1 MRDPDGAGNMAARGP
16 GPQQA
21 GAPDLRQIEALID
34 ADTIEAA
41 WQIHQT
47 AMAAFG
53 FDRMIYGFTRFQSGA
68 QVTDLADVLIL
79 SNHAPDYID
88 PWLQQGYVHQSPM
101 TRWALGQTGACSWR
115 WIAEQEARGTLSD
128 AERRTVAFNRRM
140 DVTAGYTIS
149 FGAIGGRNRG
159 AIGLCARAGMSQDQV
174 DLIWADAGPE
184 ILMLNKLLHLRIT
197 TLPYTPASR
206 ALTHRQREVLEWI
219 SEGKT
224 ALEIATILGVTPATV
239 EKHLRLA
246 RAALGAGTT
255 AQAVL
260 RASMFHQI
268 FQTPR

>member
-1 MRDPDGAGNMAARGP
+1 MAARRP
-16 GPQQA
+16 DPQHA
-21 GAPDLRQIEALID
+21 TTPRPCQIEALID

-41 WQIHQT
+41 WQVHQT
-47 AMAAFG
+47 AMAGYG
-53 FDRMIYGFTRFQSGA
+53 FDRMIYGFTRFQLGT

-79 SNHAPDYID
+79 SNHAPAYID

-115 WIAEQEARGTLSD
+115 WIAEQEAQGTLSE

-140 DVTAGYTIS
+140 GVTAGYTIS
-149 FGAIGGRNRG
+149 FGPIGGRNRG
-159 AIGLCARAGMSQDQV
+159 AIGLCARAGLSQDEV
-174 DLIWADAGPE
+174 DAVWSTAGQD

-206 ALTHRQREVLEWI
+206 ALTDRQREVLEWI

-224 ALEIATILGVTPATV
+224 ALDIATILGVTPATV

-268 FQTPR
+268 FMPPR

>member
-1 MRDPDGAGNMAARGP
+1 MAARGS
-16 GPQQA
+16 GPQHA
-21 GAPDLRQIEALID
+21 PAPDPRQIEALID
-34 ADTIEAA
+34 ADSIEAA
-41 WQIHQT
+41 WQVHQV

-53 FDRMIYGFTRFQSGA
+53 FDRMIYGFTRFQLGT

-79 SNHAPDYID
+79 SNHAPAYID
-88 PWLQQGYVHQSPM
+88 PWLKQGYVHQSPM
-101 TRWALGQTGACSWR
+101 TRWAMGQTGACSWR
-115 WIAEQEARGTLSD
+115 WIAQQEAQGTLTE

-140 DVTAGYTIS
+140 GVTAGYTIS
-149 FGAIGGRNRG
+149 FGPIGGRNRG
-159 AIGLCARAGMSQDQV
+159 AIGLCARAGMTQDDV
-174 DLIWADAGPE
+174 DLLWTTTGPE

-206 ALTHRQREVLEWI
+206 ALTVRQREVLEWI

-224 ALEIATILGVTPATV
+224 ALDIATILGVAPATV

-268 FQTPR
+268 FQPPH